1 MIKLSINSPTV
12 EQARERILL
21 LIIKHVVILFP
32 KLCDPIGQ
40 TIPSHSGSTQHSVGH
55 SCQTLLRKNPTSKS
69 GFYWIDPFGGSQ
81 ANAFKAYCDME
92 TDGGGWTLV
101 WSYSFTNY
109 SHFNSKS
116 NAITPRPNWPVR
128 PEVDVPISTTPPL
141 NETDYNAINFSIWKQ
156 IGRQVLIKSNI
167 NNWLVCHPG
176 NGSLVDWQEGD
187 INCTII
193 KHVTDPTHRVV
204 PSKFSPDQQNL
215 YGPLFS
221 LSELLYGFYYY
232 FDGYTGRHWPVHD
245 PLGTN
250 SPNQKKNVPDPHG
263 NIFIRAE

>member
-1 MIKLSINSPTV
+1 METENWSSIQKPSFNHLKTCSPFFS
-12 EQARERILL
+12 
-21 LIIKHVVILFP
+21 KP
-32 KLCDPIGQ
+32 CNPIDQ
-40 TIPSHSGSTQHSVGH
+40 TIPSHSGSTQHSVVGH
-55 SCQTLLRKNPTSKS
+55 SCQTLLRKNPTSNS
-69 GFYWIDPFGGSQ
+69 GVYWIDPFGGSR

-141 NETDYNAINFSIWKQ
+141 SETDYNAMNFSLWKQ
-156 IGRQVLIKSNI
+156 LGRQVLIKSNI

-193 KHVTDPTHRVV
+193 KHVTDPTPTVV

-215 YGPLFS
+215 YGPLLS
-221 LSELLYGFYYY
+221 LSELSYGFYYY
-232 FDGYTGRHWPVHD
+232 FDGYTGKHWPVHD